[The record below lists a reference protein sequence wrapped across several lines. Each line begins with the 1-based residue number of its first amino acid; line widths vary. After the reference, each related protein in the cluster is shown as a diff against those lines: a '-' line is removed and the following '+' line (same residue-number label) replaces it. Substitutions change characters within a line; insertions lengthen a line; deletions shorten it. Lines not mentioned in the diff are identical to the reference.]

1 MHPFKDTP
9 SSLKSLLS
17 KDQTKLHSF
26 LQLCNIIFLLMSRN
40 YVSLFNKKYVC
51 MVVIGFPFLLQSS
64 EPYWPFGLVFDN
76 AVSVVSGGNLG
87 CPCHWSG
94 EDRFTKKQTLE
105 IHIVLSWLLFL
116 GPIKTGVRKCIFPKY
131 VSRKITWSPIFIVEK
146 NARTRLC
153 ALFQAC
159 CAILWFFVI
168 YELIILWP
176 IKVQNLDN
184 NAKLFAPMQCN
195 AMNA

>member
-26 LQLCNIIFLLMSRN
+26 LQLCNNIFLLMSRN

-76 AVSVVSGGNLG
+76 TVSA
-87 CPCHWSG
+87 HKWQ
-94 EDRFTKKQTLE
+94 E
-105 IHIVLSWLLFL
+105 H
-116 GPIKTGVRKCIFPKY
+116 GVREKKCFT
-131 VSRKITWSPIFIVEK
+131 VD
-146 NARTRLC
+146 
-153 ALFQAC
+153 LF
-159 CAILWFFVI
+159 
-168 YELIILWP
+168 
-176 IKVQNLDN
+176 
-184 NAKLFAPMQCN
+184 
-195 AMNA
+195 

>member
-26 LQLCNIIFLLMSRN
+26 IQLCNNIFLLMSRN

-87 CPCHWSG
+87 VLVI
-94 EDRFTKKQTLE
+94 DLE
-105 IHIVLSWLLFL
+105 
-116 GPIKTGVRKCIFPKY
+116 KT
-131 VSRKITWSPIFIVEK
+131 VSQKNKLWKFI
-146 NARTRLC
+146 L
-153 ALFQAC
+153 
-159 CAILWFFVI
+159 
-168 YELIILWP
+168 Y
-176 IKVQNLDN
+176 
-184 NAKLFAPMQCN
+184 
-195 AMNA
+195 

>member
-87 CPCHWSG
+87 CPCH
-94 EDRFTKKQTLE
+94 
-105 IHIVLSWLLFL
+105 
-116 GPIKTGVRKCIFPKY
+116 
-131 VSRKITWSPIFIVEK
+131 
-146 NARTRLC
+146 
-153 ALFQAC
+153 
-159 CAILWFFVI
+159 
-168 YELIILWP
+168 
-176 IKVQNLDN
+176 
-184 NAKLFAPMQCN
+184 
-195 AMNA
+195 